1 MICREMLL
9 CKSMT
14 KEEVIHLAKLS
25 KLELSPTEIESFTE
39 EISAIL
45 DYVSTVQDIA
55 GEDSS
60 VEPQVGV
67 VHNVFRKDVVT
78 NEADEYTKDLLAEM
92 PATEGRFMV
101 VKKILNTDTE

>member
-1 MICREMLL
+1 
-9 CKSMT
+9 MT

-25 KLELSPTEIESFTE
+25 RLELSPTEIENFTK

-45 DYVSTVQDIA
+45 EYVSVVQDIA
-55 GEDSS
+55 GDDNSAL
-60 VEPQVGV
+60 PKVGA
-67 VHNVFRKDVVT
+67 VHNVFRKDEVT

-92 PATEGRFMV
+92 PQTSGRFMV